1 MNEDILISSNWS
13 QSNDNGSLSAVIV
26 DNLSEVDLDEM
37 MKPESC
43 VLLSPGDRD
52 DERGQLE
59 ISGPV
64 ASVILI
70 TDNQRWEVLGNIQYL
85 FSTSGKL
92 IEELELDGLDN
103 KVYSVEMSLK
113 SSNCGR
119 HILRLPPS
127 VKSCWIYSA
136 FVEKAKA
143 PMKAT
148 PSTHF
153 DLENI
158 KNLMSDT
165 NELSSNAETFK
176 TLFDTFQTSSPFMV
190 PRPLETNSS
199 SSSKNNLSE
208 DKSQE
213 LAVMKF
219 YIDKKLK
226 DLEEKILRRIE
237 DSEKVQSEKLD
248 KIICLLETRNLQ

>member
-1 MNEDILISSNWS
+1 MR
-13 QSNDNGSLSAVIV
+13 
-26 DNLSEVDLDEM
+26 
-37 MKPESC
+37 PESC
-43 VLLSPGDRD
+43 VLLSPGGQD
-52 DERGQLE
+52 DDRGQLE

-64 ASVILI
+64 SSVILI

-85 FSTSGKL
+85 FSCSGKL
-92 IEELELDGLDN
+92 IEEAEDL

-113 SSNCGR
+113 TSNCGR
-119 HILRLPPS
+119 HIFRLPPS
-127 VKSCWIYSA
+127 IQSCWIYSV
-136 FVEKAKA
+136 FVEKAK
-143 PMKAT
+143 T
-148 PSTHF
+148 PFKSALSAHF

-176 TLFDTFQTSSPFMV
+176 NLFDTFQSSSPFMV

-199 SSSKNNLSE
+199 STGNQLSE

-213 LAVMKF
+213 LTVMKF

-226 DLEEKILRRIE
+226 DLEGKILRRIE
-237 DSEKVQSEKLD
+237 ESEKVQSEKLD
-248 KIICLLETRNLQ
+248 KIISLIEASNSLS